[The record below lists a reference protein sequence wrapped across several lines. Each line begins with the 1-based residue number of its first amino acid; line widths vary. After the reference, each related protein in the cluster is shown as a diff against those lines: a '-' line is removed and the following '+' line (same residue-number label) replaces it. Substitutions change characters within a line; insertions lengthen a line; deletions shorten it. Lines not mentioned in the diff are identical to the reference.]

1 MKKLIV
7 IFFFGSINAFAQQAI
22 SLPDAI
28 NTALKNSLDIQ
39 VSRNNVEANS
49 ILNNYGVAGG
59 LPVVAS
65 SAANTETV
73 TSINQ
78 KYSDPSRNTKR
89 NNAASNSFSANVT
102 GSILLYNG
110 MRVYSTKKR
119 LEELEDQSREYLNSQ
134 VQNIIASVMTNYYDI
149 VRQQSYAKTLTQSID
164 VAQKRLDILKAQQSV
179 GFANNADIFQAQL
192 DLNAAKQALESQQL
206 IIQQTKTNLLTLL
219 TLNPKDS
226 VYVLDTFTIDKTIL
240 LDSVLNRL
248 SSNADIIYAN
258 MQVTIN
264 ELISKE
270 TAAQRYPSV
279 RANLGYNYNRNKNA
293 AGFTLLNESY
303 GPFVGLSLS
312 IPIYSGS
319 AFKRQQ
325 QVADINTKNAELQKE
340 ILMRDYSS
348 NVVKQYEAYLNNLN
362 QVEAERKN
370 YKLAQQLLDLVL
382 QRFQLRVA
390 TIIDVRVAQQTLED
404 AGYRLINVS
413 YAAKAAEIELKRL
426 SNTLTF

>member
-28 NTALKNSLDIQ
+28 NTALKNSLDVQ
-39 VSRNNVEANS
+39 VSKNNIEANS

-59 LPVVAS
+59 LPVVTS

-78 KYSDPSRNTKR
+78 KYSDASRNTKR

-119 LEELEDQSREYLNSQ
+119 LEELENQSREYLNSQ

-164 VAQKRLDILKAQQSV
+164 VAQKRLDILKTQQSV

-226 VYVLDTFTIDKTIL
+226 IYVLDTFTIDKTIL

-258 MQVTIN
+258 MQVKIN
-264 ELISKE
+264 ELIAKE

-312 IPIYSGS
+312 IPIYNGS
-319 AFKRQQ
+319 AYKRQQ

-340 ILMRDYSS
+340 ILIRDYSS
-348 NVVKQYEAYLNNLN
+348 GVVKQYEAYLNNLH

-370 YKLAQQLLDLVL
+370 YQLAQQLLDLVL

>member
-1 MKKLIV
+1 MKRLMV
-7 IFFFGSINAFAQQAI
+7 IFLLSSLNAFAQQAI
-22 SLPDAI
+22 SLQDAI

-39 VSRNNVEANS
+39 VSKNNIEANS

-59 LPVVAS
+59 LPLVTS
-65 SAANTETV
+65 SGTNTETV

-78 KYSDPSRNTKR
+78 KYSDATRNTQR
-89 NNAASNSFSANVT
+89 NNAASNSLSANVT

-110 MRVYSTKKR
+110 MRVTSTKKR
-119 LEELEDQSREYLNSQ
+119 LEELEQQSREYLNSQ

-149 VRQQSYAKTLTQSID
+149 VRQQSYARLLGETIEVSK
-164 VAQKRLDILKAQQSV
+164 KRLDIIKAQQSV
-179 GFANNADIFQAQL
+179 GLANNADIFQAQL
-192 DLNAAKQALESQQL
+192 DLNAATQTLQSQL
-206 IIQQTKTNLLTLL
+206 LVIQQTKTDLLTLL

-226 VYVLDTFTIDKTIL
+226 ITVLDTFTIDKSIL

-248 SSNADIIYAN
+248 STNADIIYAN
-258 MQVTIN
+258 QQIKIN

-303 GPFVGLSLS
+303 GPFAGLSLS
-312 IPIYSGS
+312 IPIYNGS
-319 AFKRQQ
+319 AYKRQQ
-325 QVADINTKNAELQKE
+325 QVADINTKNAELQRD
-340 ILMRDYSS
+340 ILIRDYSAG
-348 NVVKQYEAYLNNLN
+348 VVKQYEAYMNNLN
-362 QVEAERKN
+362 QVEAEQKN

-390 TIIDVRVAQQTLED
+390 TIIDVR
-404 AGYRLINVS
+404 
-413 YAAKAAEIELKRL
+413 
-426 SNTLTF
+426 